1 MVWCDLNSGLVRKA
15 ESKRPNITKSIW
27 PKITI
32 WPNLPNISTE
42 IAHLKVRQD
51 LLVNR
56 FSALNNTIEFNWL
69 YCVLFPYFK
78 RLVIV
83 LRDISIL

>member
-42 IAHLKVRQD
+42 IAHLNADKQ
-51 LLVNR
+51 
-56 FSALNNTIEFNWL
+56 AI
-69 YCVLFPYFK
+69 
-78 RLVIV
+78 VIKPCDKGRTDHHK
-83 LRDISIL
+83 L